1 MIGNRYAVEVDGVM
15 EENRLYVARDTFT
28 DEKVLLKIFYHNKYI
43 NKDFIQNLIDVSTA
57 INDINSKYI
66 LKIKDIGMRYEKVLL
81 KIFYHNKYINK
92 DFIQNLIDVSTAIND
107 INSKYILKIKDI
119 GMRYNEDKHF
129 YFISY
134 EYIEGVELSELIKGN
149 YLHTLYLMNIL
160 KE

>member
-43 NKDFIQNLIDVSTA
+43 NKDFIQNLIDVST
-57 INDINSKYI
+57 
-66 LKIKDIGMRYEKVLL
+66 V
-81 KIFYHNKYINK
+81 
-92 DFIQNLIDVSTAIND
+92 IND

-134 EYIEGVELSELIKGN
+134 EYIEG
-149 YLHTLYLMNIL
+149 
-160 KE
+160 